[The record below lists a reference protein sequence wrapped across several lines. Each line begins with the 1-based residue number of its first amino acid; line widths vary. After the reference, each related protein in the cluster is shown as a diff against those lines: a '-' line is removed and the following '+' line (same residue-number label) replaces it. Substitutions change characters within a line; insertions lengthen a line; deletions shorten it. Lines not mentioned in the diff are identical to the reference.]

1 VQQNMFEPKLL
12 HHARRRPF
20 KARARS
26 RPPTGW
32 RRDYELMAPSAVPLG
47 SAAVLGAIIVLPS
60 ERPIGDSG
68 GYDPKRPCASLAID
82 SDTCTMTIA
91 PASR

>member
-1 VQQNMFEPKLL
+1 M
-12 HHARRRPF
+12 
-20 KARARS
+20 
-26 RPPTGW
+26 
-32 RRDYELMAPSAVPLG
+32 G

-60 ERPIGDSG
+60 ERSWTIGDSG

-82 SDTCTMTIA
+82 SDTCTMKIA